1 MIEFLFFICY
11 SINSEDRMNKKGFAV
26 SIILYSIVFLIVAIL
41 YVLLGIEKS
50 RYTVNKEIRESII
63 NQINENTD

>member
-1 MIEFLFFICY
+1 
-11 SINSEDRMNKKGFAV
+11 MNKKGFAV